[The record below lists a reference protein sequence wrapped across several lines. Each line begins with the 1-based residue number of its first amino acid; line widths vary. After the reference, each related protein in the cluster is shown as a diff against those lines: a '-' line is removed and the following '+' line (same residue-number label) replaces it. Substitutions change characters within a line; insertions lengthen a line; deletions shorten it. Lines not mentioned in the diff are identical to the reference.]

1 MERISLATAR
11 RIALGAQGFAD
22 RRPTGR
28 IDARHI
34 RRVLDR
40 IKLLQLDSV
49 NVLVRSHYLPLFSR
63 IGPYPMELLDDMAY
77 RRRELFECWAHV
89 ASLVPIEHYPAI
101 RRRMESTMRHP
112 PPATLEAVYQE
123 VAERGP
129 LSASQLS
136 DPGERR
142 GPWWGWNDGKRAL
155 EWLFREGRVTA
166 AARPNFE
173 RVYDLTER
181 VIPPEI
187 LALPIPEE
195 AEARRRLL
203 LLGAEAH
210 GIGTD
215 RDLCDYFRLSLT
227 KSRPVI
233 RELVADGA
241 LIPVE
246 VEGWKEKAYLH
257 PAAKVPRRIDRA
269 ALLTPFD
276 PIVWERARAERLFG
290 FFYRIEIYTPAPKRI
305 YGYYVLPF
313 LLGDRLVGRV
323 DLKTDRAARRLLLR
337 GAFLEPGHDPA
348 TVAEVLH
355 EELISMAKW
364 LGVDPPSPS
373 EVVWRTVA

>member
-28 IDARHI
+28 VDARHL

-63 IGPYPMELLDDMAY
+63 LGPYPMELLDDMAY

-89 ASLVPIEHYPAI
+89 ASLVPVEHYPAI
-101 RRRMESTMRHP
+101 RWRMCAPTGGRP
-112 PPATLEAVYQE
+112 LPGVDAVYQE
-123 VAERGP
+123 VVERGP
-129 LSASQLS
+129 LSAAQLT
-136 DPGERR
+136 DPGQRR

-155 EWLFREGRVTA
+155 EWLFREGRVTT

-173 RVYDLTER
+173 RVYDITER
-181 VIPPEI
+181 VLPPEVVNRPIPPEH
-187 LALPIPEE
+187 
-195 AEARRRLL
+195 EARKQLL

-215 RDLCDYFRLSLT
+215 RDLCDYFRLALT
-227 KSRPVI
+227 KTRPVL
-233 RELVADGA
+233 RELVEEGT

-246 VEGWKEKAYLH
+246 VEGWKDKAYLH
-257 PAAKVPRRIDRA
+257 AGARVPRRIDAA

-276 PIVWERARAERLFG
+276 PIVWERSRAERLFG

-313 LLGDRLVGRV
+313 LLGDRLVARV
-323 DLKTDRAARRLLLR
+323 DLKTDRAGGRLLLR

-348 TVAEVLH
+348 TVAEALYEQLV
-355 EELISMAKW
+355 SMAKW
-364 LGVDPPSPS
+364 LGVDPPSRD
-373 EVVWRTVA
+373 EVAWRTVA